1 MKLTIDYQATYHY
14 EEPVS
19 LSPHLARLFPRNSLA
34 REIGTVRFRT
44 DETGDI
50 QYRTDLFDN
59 QIGYCF
65 YPVVRQV
72 LKFDLQIQLLAHP
85 VNPFHF
91 LLDSHALNLPMR
103 YLASEAAVLAP
114 FLHAAPLSGLEQELR
129 PEVPRPTVEALVTM
143 NQWFYENIAYE
154 RREEGEPFTPEQTLA
169 RGAGACRDT
178 AVLFSRILRLHGVA
192 TRLVSGFLYE
202 PPGDHGH
209 RTAESAM
216 HAWVE
221 AYLPGA
227 GWLGL
232 DPTNG
237 VFCDH
242 LYIATAVGRTPDDIS
257 PIKGT
262 YYGKKV
268 IPSKLTTSLDIA
280 ET

>member
-1 MKLTIDYQATYHY
+1 MKLKITYQAVYQY
-14 EEPVS
+14 DEPVS
-19 LSPHLARLFPRNSLA
+19 LSPHLGRVFPRNSLA
-34 REIGTVRFRT
+34 RQIQSIDFKTIASADV
-44 DETGDI
+44 
-50 QYRTDLFDN
+50 QYRTDLYDN
-59 QIGYCF
+59 QIAYCF
-65 YPVVRQV
+65 FPAVEARLQ
-72 LKFDLQIQLLAHP
+72 FDLSIDLLATP

-103 YLASEAAVLAP
+103 YLAAESDLLSP
-114 FLHAAPLSGLEQELR
+114 FLHASPLPNLAEELR

-143 NQWFYENIAYE
+143 TQWMYENIAYE
-154 RREEGEPFTPEQTLA
+154 RREEGDPFSPEETLK
-169 RGAGACRDT
+169 RGSGACRDT
-178 AVLFSRILRLHGVA
+178 AVLFARILRLHGVA

-202 PPGDHGH
+202 PPGETEH

-227 GWLGL
+227 GWLGI

-237 VFCDH
+237 VLCDH

-262 YYGKKV
+262 YYGKRT
-268 IPSKLTTSLDIA
+268 IPSKLTTELEIT